1 MSTTAFKC
9 PCCGAELTFSSQ
21 SQKMTCE
28 YCGTELDVEAVNALS
43 SAEPSSTDMEWSD
56 HSDTTVNM
64 DGDICTYTCSSCGA
78 EVTGDKSLGATY
90 CPYCGNPFVMNDRFD
105 GMLRPDYVIPF
116 KVSKDQAVEKFKAF
130 CKGRP
135 LLPSDFINGNRIEKV
150 EGMYVPYW
158 LFDCDVD
165 ADYRFRGEKVTSW
178 TEGDYDVTKTDHFL
192 LIRGGKVGFEHVPV
206 DGTTKLGSEI
216 TEAIEPFAMDAAT
229 GFNAAYLSGYLADRY
244 DIPAEDCR
252 ERANQRIKVST
263 ENAFMATTTDY
274 SAVTV
279 ESANLRMK
287 DGKTGYALMPMWLMS
302 VKFGDKKYT
311 FAMNGQTGRFVG
323 ELPVSPKR
331 AVAMFVAVAAVSA
344 VIIALILGMLGI

>member
-56 HSDTTVNM
+56 HSDTTVDM

-90 CPYCGNPFVMNDRFD
+90 CPYCGNPFVMNDKFD

-116 KVSKDQAVEKFKAF
+116 KVSKEQAVEKFKSF

-192 LIRGGKVGFEHVPV
+192 LIRGGKVGFEHV
-206 DGTTKLGSEI
+206 
-216 TEAIEPFAMDAAT
+216 A
-229 GFNAAYLSGYLADRY
+229 R
-244 DIPAEDCR
+244 
-252 ERANQRIKVST
+252 
-263 ENAFMATTTDY
+263 
-274 SAVTV
+274 
-279 ESANLRMK
+279 
-287 DGKTGYALMPMWLMS
+287 
-302 VKFGDKKYT
+302 
-311 FAMNGQTGRFVG
+311 
-323 ELPVSPKR
+323 
-331 AVAMFVAVAAVSA
+331 
-344 VIIALILGMLGI
+344 